1 MRIYI
6 DTNVIIDLL
15 AKREPFYTDAYDLF
29 LQIAERNDLIAYTSV
44 KSIMDIYY
52 ILNRYIHDRFESG
65 RHIVDLIKLLYVADS
80 TDIDL
85 LKSFS
90 GTSNDLE
97 DNLIIEMASRLD
109 LDYIITRNLKDFRN
123 SKVPAISP
131 SDCLKVLSLPELDT

>member
-15 AKREPFYTDAYDLF
+15 AKRETYYQDAYDLF
-29 LQIAERNDLIAYTSV
+29 VQIAERKDLIAYTSV
-44 KSIMDIYY
+44 KSVMDIYY
-52 ILNRYIHDRFESG
+52 ILNRFIHDRLQVG
-65 RHIVDLIKLLYVADS
+65 RNVVDLIKLLYVADS

-85 LKSFS
+85 LKSLS

-97 DNLIIEMASRLD
+97 DNLIIETSFRLD
-109 LDYIITRNLKDFRN
+109 LDYIITRNLKDFHN

>member
-52 ILNRYIHDRFESG
+52 ILNRFIHDRFESG

>member
-29 LQIAERNDLIAYTSV
+29 LQIAEKNDLIAYTSV

-131 SDCLKVLSLPELDT
+131 SDCMKVLSLPELDT

>member
-1 MRIYI
+1 
-6 DTNVIIDLL
+6 VIIDLL

>member
-15 AKREPFYTDAYDLF
+15 AKREPFYQDAYDLF

-44 KSIMDIYY
+44 KSIMDINY
-52 ILNRYIHDRFESG
+52 ILNRYFHDRLESG
-65 RHIVDLIKLLYVADS
+65 RHIVELIKLLYVADS

-90 GTSNDLE
+90 GTSNNLE
-97 DNLIIEMASRLD
+97 DNLIIETAFRLD
-109 LDYIITRNLKDFRN
+109 LDYIITGNLKDFRN

>member
-65 RHIVDLIKLLYVADS
+65 RHIVDLIRLLYVADS

-109 LDYIITRNLKDFRN
+109 LDYIISRNLKDFRN

-131 SDCLKVLSLPELDT
+131 SDCLKVLSLPELET